1 LREFPKK
8 GSNKKGFGMSNPF
21 LNRRILLG
29 VSGSIAAYKSAE
41 LASRLTQM
49 GAFVDVILTQ
59 SALQFVTPLTFQS
72 VTSRR
77 AYVDADLWGSEGHVQ
92 HIGLAKGADQMIIA
106 PATANTMAKLA
117 HGLADNL
124 LTVTALALSCPL
136 LAAPAMDGGMYTHP
150 ATQENLEIL
159 RQRGVLLLGP
169 AEGHLAS
176 GMSGT
181 GRMLEPHELLGHMR
195 FALSRNGRLAGMKVV
210 VTAGGTQEPL
220 DPVRVLTNR
229 SSGKQGYALAQSA
242 LDLGA
247 EVILITA
254 PTHLS
259 APFGVRLVEVKTAGD
274 MQAAVLNSITD
285 TDILVMAAA
294 VADFRSAAPST
305 HKLKKGSGVPKIDL
319 EATPDILQSVAQ
331 TRAVSGWP
339 RLVVGFAAES
349 QDLLANARLKLDRK
363 KLDLI
368 VANDISA
375 AGSGFESDTN
385 QVSLIYP
392 DGMLENLPLLSK
404 EGVADAIF
412 ERLVNRLPG

>member
-1 LREFPKK
+1 
-8 GSNKKGFGMSNPF
+8 
-21 LNRRILLG
+21 
-29 VSGSIAAYKSAE
+29 
-41 LASRLTQM
+41 
-49 GAFVDVILTQ
+49 
-59 SALQFVTPLTFQS
+59 
-72 VTSRR
+72 
-77 AYVDADLWGSEGHVQ
+77 
-92 HIGLAKGADQMIIA
+92 
-106 PATANTMAKLA
+106 
-117 HGLADNL
+117 
-124 LTVTALALSCPL
+124 
-136 LAAPAMDGGMYTHP
+136 
-150 ATQENLEIL
+150 
-159 RQRGVLLLGP
+159 
-169 AEGHLAS
+169 
-176 GMSGT
+176 
-181 GRMLEPHELLGHMR
+181 MLEPHELLGHMR

-274 MQAAVLNSITD
+274 MQAAVLNSISD

-294 VADFRSAAPST
+294 VADFRPAAPST

-392 DGMLENLPLLSK
+392 DGRLENLPLLSK
-404 EGVADAIF
+404 EGVADVIF
-412 ERLVNRLPG
+412 ERLVDRLPG